1 MMIDAGRPGA
11 HSNNEEAS
19 RDSGRSLPQ
28 AFAQTPKSTV
38 LAMNVLIDTLV

>member
-1 MMIDAGRPGA
+1 MIDAGRPAA

-19 RDSGRSLPQ
+19 WDSGRSLPQ